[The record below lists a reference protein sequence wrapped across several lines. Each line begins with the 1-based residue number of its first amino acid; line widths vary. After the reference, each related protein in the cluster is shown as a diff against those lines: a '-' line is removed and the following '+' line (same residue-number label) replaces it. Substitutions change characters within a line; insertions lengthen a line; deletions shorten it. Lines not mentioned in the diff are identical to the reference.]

1 MASSMFGGF
10 TLKELALRTWRE
22 MNEDNV
28 FGGAAELAYYFLL
41 ALFPMLIFLVSL
53 VGFVPGLQAAL
64 FDSLAS
70 VVPGEAM
77 RLVRETLQDVVS
89 SRSGGLLSFGLLGTI
104 WAASS
109 GVAAVIETLNRAYDV
124 TEERS
129 FIKMRATAIGL
140 TLALALLFI
149 GGTALIMFGDKFAEW
164 LSLNLGLSAA
174 FTVAWQVV
182 DYLLGLAML
191 FLAIQLVYYLG
202 PNVKQKWEWITPGA
216 VVAVALVIVGSLAF
230 SLYLRFAPSYSAT
243 YGGLGAVIILMLWL
257 YLLGLAIL
265 IGGEI
270 NSEIAHAAGKD
281 KKMKGPSERLKAA

>member
-1 MASSMFGGF
+1 MASSMFGGL

-22 MNEDNV
+22 TNEDNV

-53 VGFVPGLQAAL
+53 IGFVPGLQASL

-70 VVPGEAM
+70 VVPGDAM
-77 RLVRETLQDVVS
+77 QLVRETLQDVVS
-89 SRSGGLLSFGLLGTI
+89 NRSGGLLSFGLLGTV

-140 TLALALLFI
+140 TIALALLFI

-164 LSLNLGLSAA
+164 LSLNLGLGTA
-174 FTVAWQVV
+174 FTVAWHVF
-182 DYLLGLAML
+182 DYILGLAML
-191 FLAIQLVYYLG
+191 FLAIQLLYYFG
-202 PNVKQKWEWITPGA
+202 PNVKQKWKWITPGA

-270 NSEIAHAAGKD
+270 NSEITHAAGK
-281 KKMKGPSERLKAA
+281 KKMKEPPERLKAA